1 MGIVGLMGLGVPRPL
16 SPHVNDPANRVA
28 LKMLDGRSARA
39 LLEGLRLRSGTQYL
53 VPSTWYQ
60 YSTYST

>member
-1 MGIVGLMGLGVPRPL
+1 MGIVGVMGLGVPRPL
-16 SPHVNDPANRVA
+16 SPHVTDPANRVA

-53 VPSTWYQ
+53 VPST
-60 YSTYST
+60 